1 MQSAWVRQECGMA
14 VTRSCQAHG
23 MLGYPPR
30 ILWSFKPPERARFLI
45 SSKYAVDLQ
54 ALRDQGK
61 QIATHKTGVKQP
73 VKSV

>member
-1 MQSAWVRQECGMA
+1 VIAIL
-14 VTRSCQAHG
+14 HG

-45 SSKYAVDLQ
+45 SSKYALDLQ

-61 QIATHKTGVKQP
+61 QTGKP
-73 VKSV
+73 